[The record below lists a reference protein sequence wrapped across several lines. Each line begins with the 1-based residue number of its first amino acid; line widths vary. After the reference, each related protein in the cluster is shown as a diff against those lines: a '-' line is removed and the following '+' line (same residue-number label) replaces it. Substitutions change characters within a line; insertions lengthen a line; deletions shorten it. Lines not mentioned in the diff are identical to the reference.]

1 VTQLPE
7 PCRRLLKVQ
16 RGVVATWQADQTGIT
31 PAQMRSLVRSGRWQR
46 LHLGVYA
53 AFTGEP
59 PRHARLWGAVLRAG
73 PRSALSHETAAEL
86 YGLQRRST
94 LLHVTIPASQRL
106 EPIPGFVIH
115 RSTRFWEA
123 CDPGLRP
130 PRTLIDETV
139 LDLAQEAASFD
150 DVVALVARACQQGLT
165 TPFLLSETLSQRTRS
180 RWRTEI
186 DLALRD
192 VSDGVHSPL
201 EFRYV
206 HDVERAHGLPDA
218 KRQTV
223 GAARGHLV
231 RRDARYGYG
240 LVVELDGQASHP
252 DEQRWRDKH
261 RDNAAAADGLAT
273 LRYGWADVTERA
285 CETAAEI
292 GQVLRLG
299 GWPGP
304 LRTCGPACRLPP
316 AALAAPPTPAAPR
329 PPQSPPLPPQHPLAR
344 PSTPLANDLGG
355 SRALYARQPPRSLEN
370 GDPRG
375 G

>member
-1 VTQLPE
+1 VTQLPDS
-7 PCRRLLKVQ
+7 CRRLLKVQ

-31 PAQMRSLVRSGRWQR
+31 PAQMRSLVRSGRWR
-46 LHLGVYA
+46 CLHLGVYA

-59 PRHARLWGAVLRAG
+59 PRQAALWAAVLRAG

-86 YGLQRRST
+86 YGLRRRST

-106 EPIPGFVIH
+106 EPISGFAIH
-115 RSTRFWEA
+115 RSIRFWA
-123 CDPGLRP
+123 VCDPGSRP

-139 LDLAQEAASFD
+139 LDLVQESASFD

-165 TPFLLSETLSQRTRS
+165 TPFLLSESLSQRTRS

-186 DLALRD
+186 DLALQY
-192 VSDGVHSPL
+192 VADGVHSPL

-206 HDVERAHGLPDA
+206 RDVERAHGLPDA

-231 RRDARYGYG
+231 RRDARYRYG

-273 LRYGWADVTERA
+273 LRYSWADVTERT

-292 GQVLRLG
+292 GRVLRLR

-316 AALAAPPTPAAPR
+316 AALLASPAPDLPQPSPR
-329 PPQSPPLPPQHPLAR
+329 QPQHPF
-344 PSTPLANDLGG
+344 G
-355 SRALYARQPPRSLEN
+355 Q
-370 GDPRG
+370 
-375 G
+375 